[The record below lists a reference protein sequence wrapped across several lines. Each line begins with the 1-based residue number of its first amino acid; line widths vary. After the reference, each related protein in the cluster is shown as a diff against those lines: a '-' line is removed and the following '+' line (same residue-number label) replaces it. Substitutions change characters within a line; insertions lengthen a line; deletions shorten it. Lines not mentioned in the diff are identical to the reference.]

1 MAQKIE
7 YSANFKRNYVAF
19 FAFFLFAA
27 MIFSEF
33 FLAVSIPIFVQ
44 RENAYAEEIRKRELL
59 MTFDHARQTCREI
72 KESSEIIAL
81 EKKLL
86 SDTLDHLAIYLR
98 KESGKLT
105 VEDVNN
111 LYPHV
116 KKLDRVALRL
126 KAGKTF
132 SQESK
137 LNSGRYINSLLNKR
151 KIQTD
156 IPDNN
161 QTETDK

>member
-19 FAFFLFAA
+19 FAFFLFAV

-33 FLAVSIPIFVQ
+33 FLAVSIPVFVQ

-116 KKLDRVALRL
+116 K
-126 KAGKTF
+126 T
-132 SQESK
+132 
-137 LNSGRYINSLLNKR
+137 
-151 KIQTD
+151 
-156 IPDNN
+156 
-161 QTETDK
+161 